1 MKASLNQSLSFYL
14 STYLTTVFIPSSWT
28 HECAWLPRAFDCEG
42 WRWLGERQPEKQTQN
57 FTLHQEHFMILLTN
71 MQRHPID
78 VLTILRSLRYL
89 L

>member
-42 WRWLGERQPEKQTQN
+42 WRWLGERQPEKQTQPI
-57 FTLHQEHFMILLTN
+57 TLHQEHDTHKSGKDI
-71 MQRHPID
+71 
-78 VLTILRSLRYL
+78 RSMYSPS
-89 L
+89 